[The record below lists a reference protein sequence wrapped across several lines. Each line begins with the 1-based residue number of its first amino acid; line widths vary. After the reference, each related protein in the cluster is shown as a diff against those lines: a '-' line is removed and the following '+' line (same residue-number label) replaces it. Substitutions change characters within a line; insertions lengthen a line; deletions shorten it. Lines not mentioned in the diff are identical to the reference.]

1 MVVLP
6 GVSQDN
12 HGCLQPF
19 GLVDGQE
26 RNASL
31 GRSLST
37 AEGSTRSN
45 RRLREFSVQGK
56 SRFTFCSHQ
65 HLEPQ
70 AGLSRSARRPS
81 PGGSQKRL
89 ECTGTGL
96 LLNARFAGS
105 TFPTSPA
112 PGRWREQPLITSK
125 SEAGSLLRGQFERS
139 RPCGGR
145 CACEEPARG
154 VNRGIFGS

>member
-112 PGRWREQPLITSK
+112 PGRWREHITAVSTVLRL
-125 SEAGSLLRGQFERS
+125 ERAGV
-139 RPCGGR
+139 GR
-145 CACEEPARG
+145 EVGPEHCRYG
-154 VNRGIFGS
+154 LF